1 MGFSRNIKRALGLL
15 YVLGLS
21 FCAIGLSHKVETHA
35 IQQYDPGMPY
45 QGSYSMS
52 FNTVTQ
58 QDELS
63 FIEDNSGTVYFFE
76 PQTAAY
82 YYEDTTADIS
92 CTVYF
97 YNEQTQEA
105 ETVSG
110 IQVSIHLNDAAAE
123 LNAANG
129 TYLISGIF
137 PNTADYISYSVSAG
151 QYSEDR
157 TNNDPHI
164 EAATG
169 WVSVSG
175 RLTYKYDSSTNAT
188 YQINYVTYHT
198 ETVEEQVQRN
208 EIVFDVDVIYDGDTI
223 FSHQSIQI
231 LNPEFDPEIGVG
243 DNSFEGDVTGYCEL
257 THCNTSISV
266 NTDFLTYIT
275 DGWSYDP
282 YNMALIY
289 NDSAYPEPECTLE
302 YVDINPDDE
311 VVLQYYSEKYGMDFS
326 ATIIN
331 ASIASGTSSD
341 VVQGDIQLN
350 NLQDYITVEV
360 SLGNATIRNNV
371 PNDGW
376 NYDDND
382 HYIYYQDSQYPDSN
396 YEIDSVVLKYT
407 SQLVVFTC
415 SDSEEFDTAQHTL
428 TVSNPEYDETEGTI
442 HGYTNDLE
450 DPSTEVT
457 ISLGSNQLQE
467 VEYWSFKYFDND
479 DESYFVWIDENA
491 YEVRADSLTVSEA
504 KFYSHSSDHT
514 TDYLELEY
522 TYQQTTLPSLI
533 LTGANKGDATLPT
546 GGPAYQFNGW
556 CDYPKI
562 DDEAWVTLSVNDV
575 EIIDAEKDNGWYFE
589 NETFVYYYNNTPI
602 TPTLVSSEFYKY
614 GNSYNYAEL
623 TYSVTINDDPLTK
636 TFTITDAGAR
646 TPEETQTQFYYISGF
661 YDDGNEMREVSVKAG
676 FLHENTVN
684 YYTYDSSFIFM
695 YTEEALELNC
705 NITKVVFN
713 EFGNGGNMNEAYV
726 TLQPYNQR
734 PDGDDIIEDGIETVL
749 IENAVLRT
757 DPSLEGVTEGSI
769 NGDWTD
775 IFGETHSSVSI
786 TFSEDVFI
794 RNDLQEGG
802 EGFHYLNGLSKLI
815 YFDDMGSY
823 YDIEIS
829 DATYD
834 VGLEQLSLSCY
845 NREFDTTE
853 SLVLTNATYVDK
865 SGDNEQGR
873 YELRGYN
880 AALFDGEMVLYTDN
894 LYTQDSRQEGW
905 NYIDNLLVWYD
916 AELGLLDTFLE
927 SATLYRTV
935 DSTKVEY
942 VELRCAIYGLSR
954 TDPDEITYK
963 TAILTDVEIM
973 SYPDPVEKIPGI
985 IAGYFNALSM
995 RIEVSTDE
1003 FIEKELNNEAT
1014 TITPEQA
1021 EEIIEYMPEITP
1033 VTPEEEER
1041 QERNNES
1048 LNQLSEKTAAEI
1060 LSAVSTSQS
1069 EITEELNRKIAEAGD
1084 DEEAKA
1090 QAQQE
1095 YQEKREIL
1103 ETVTEASV
1111 VVGADHQSATDEGN
1125 KIVQALPEDSG
1136 LDHMGETLNEF
1147 YQTQMDYLLG
1157 RKKAPEK
1164 RSILREP
1171 PVQATSGVDLTI
1183 SKEEYG
1189 KMINFV
1195 DTSVANMKNAALQ
1208 IRKCSNAKMKVVI
1221 KDYIQ
1226 VVKISSFREFD
1237 KEAADAEFVE
1247 AAYKAIML
1255 NMQQQVVET
1264 LKKEH
1269 KPSTNAEKERQ
1280 YQEQLAACQ
1289 DYDTFEQIVIEVLRL
1304 KYDSLSGDKLAYADV
1319 DDFFNNIYMPIFKS
1333 WALDDPSINPT
1344 NITLEELTQATIE
1357 TTTTRATKFSFRTD
1371 LSKQET
1377 NALVIIFVVL
1387 GVGAVGGLTA
1397 PFVIKAMKR
1406 RKELA
1411 K

>member
-1 MGFSRNIKRALGLL
+1 M
-15 YVLGLS
+15 LGLS
-21 FCAIGLSHKVETHA
+21 FCAIGTSHKVQTNA
-35 IQQYDPGMPY
+35 IYEYDPGMPFA
-45 QGSYSMS
+45 GSWAES
-52 FNTVTQ
+52 FNSGTQ
-58 QDELS
+58 KDELS
-63 FIEDNSGTVYFFE
+63 YTASDSGTVYFFE
-76 PQTAAY
+76 PQSAAFYSLDSMADVLCNVY
-82 YYEDTTADIS
+82 YYD
-92 CTVYF
+92 
-97 YNEQTQEA
+97 EQTQAA
-105 ETVSG
+105 ETLQNV
-110 IQVSIHLNDAAAE
+110 QVSIHLNDATSE
-123 LNAANG
+123 LNASNG
-129 TYLISGIF
+129 TYLISGLF
-137 PNTADYISYSVSAG
+137 PNGVISVSYSVG
-151 QYSEDR
+151 RQQYSEDQ
-157 TNNDPHI
+157 TNNDPHV
-164 EAATG
+164 ESADG
-169 WVSVSG
+169 WVSKSG
-175 RLTYKYDSSTNAT
+175 HLTYKYDSTTEAT
-188 YQINYVTYHT
+188 YQINYVTYNT
-198 ETVEEQVQRN
+198 ESISEQQHRN
-208 EIVFDVDVIYDGDTI
+208 EISFNVTAYYDGNPTLTN
-223 FSHQSIQI
+223 QAIQI
-231 LNPEFDPEIGVG
+231 NNPEFDPEIGVG
-243 DNSFEGDVTGYCEL
+243 DNSYSGEVSGYCEQ
-257 THCNTSISV
+257 THSRTTVTLNNEPFCYV
-266 NTDFLTYIT
+266 T
-275 DGWSYDP
+275 DGWSYDA

-289 NDSAYPEPECTLE
+289 NDSTYVDPECVLE
-302 YVDINPDDE
+302 YVDINSDDE
-311 VVLQYYSEKYGMDFS
+311 VVLQYYSEKYGMDFN
-326 ATIIN
+326 ARIIN

-376 NYDDND
+376 NYNESD

-415 SDSEEFDTAQHTL
+415 SDSLEYDTTQHTL
-428 TVSNPEYDETEGTI
+428 TVSQPEYDETEGTI

-450 DPSTEVT
+450 NPSTEVT
-457 ISLGSNQLQE
+457 ISLGDSQLQE
-467 VEYWSFKYFDND
+467 VEYWNFKYFDND

-491 YEVRADSLTVSEA
+491 IEVRADSLTVSEA

-522 TYQQTTLPSLI
+522 TYQQATLPSLI
-533 LTGANKGDATLPT
+533 LSGANYSDVTLPT

-575 EIIDAEKDNGWYFE
+575 EIIEADKDNGWYFE
-589 NETFVYYYNNTPI
+589 NETFVYLYNNSPI
-602 TPTLVSSEFYKY
+602 TPTLVSSEIYIY
-614 GNSYNYAEL
+614 GNSHNYAEL
-623 TYSVTINDDPLTK
+623 TYSVTIDNDTLTE

-646 TPEETQTQFYYISGF
+646 GPEETQSEFYYISG
-661 YDDGNEMREVSVKAG
+661 YYEDGDGMREVSVRVET
-676 FLHENTVN
+676 LHENTVN

-705 NITKVVFN
+705 HITKVVFN

-757 DPSLEGVTEGSI
+757 DPTLEGVTEGSI
-769 NGDWTD
+769 YGDWTD
-775 IFGETHSSVSI
+775 IFGETHRSVSI

-802 EGFHYLNGLSKLI
+802 EGLHYLNGLSKLI

-823 YDIEIS
+823 YDVTVS

-834 VGLEQLSLSCY
+834 VVSEELSLNLYIMEKDIFETLSLS
-845 NREFDTTE
+845 
-853 SLVLTNATYVDK
+853 NATYIDKVDYEK
-865 SGDNEQGR
+865 GR
-873 YELRGYN
+873 YELHGYN
-880 AALFDGEMVLYTDN
+880 DGLFNGEMILYTES
-894 LYTQDSRQEGW
+894 LYTEDARQEGW
-905 NYIDNLLVWYD
+905 NYIDNLLIWYD

-942 VELRCAIYGLSR
+942 VELKYAIYGLSR

-963 TAILTDVEIM
+963 TAILTDVEIK
-973 SYPDPVEKIPGI
+973 SYPNPDEKIPGI

-1003 FIEKELNNEAT
+1003 FIVKDLNNEAT

-1021 EEIIEYMPEITP
+1021 EEIVEYMPEITP

-1041 QERNNES
+1041 QERNNQS

-1221 KDYIQ
+1221 RDYIQ

-1247 AAYKAIML
+1247 EAYKAIML
-1255 NMQQQVVET
+1255 NMQQQVVQT

-1304 KYDSLSGDKLAYADV
+1304 KYDSISGEKPSYTDV
-1319 DDFFNNIYMPIFKS
+1319 DDFFNNIYMPIFRS

-1357 TTTTRATKFSFRTD
+1357 TTTTRANKFLFRTD

-1377 NALVIIFVVL
+1377 NALVIIFTVL

-1397 PFVIKAMKR
+1397 PFVIKAIKR